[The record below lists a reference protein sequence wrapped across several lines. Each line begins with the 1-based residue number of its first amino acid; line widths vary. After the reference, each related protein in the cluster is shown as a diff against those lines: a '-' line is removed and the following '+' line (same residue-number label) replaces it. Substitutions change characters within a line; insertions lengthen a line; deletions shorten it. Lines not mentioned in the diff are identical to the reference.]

1 MSKRAEEASMKVYPE
16 DIVTVNGPLDGG
28 RPIQVDEDIRYRKGF
43 IKGYELAINGMLE
56 IVKEYVKKGVR
67 CMDQSSDADD
77 QGGYTFWD
85 GFHNCAENLLRELK
99 DE

>member
-1 MSKRAEEASMKVYPE
+1 MKMYPE
-16 DIVTVNGPLDGG
+16 DDVLFYIVDTPDKKIPVTLFG
-28 RPIQVDEDIRYRKGF
+28 REKSGF
-43 IKGYELAINGMLE
+43 ILGYEQAEKDMLE

-67 CMDQSSDADD
+67 CMDQSADADD

-85 GFHNCAENLLRELK
+85 GFHNCAENILRELK